1 MRAASSAVRPEPVA
15 QPEAE
20 VDRWRVVLP
29 FLIGPIMIVAATLS
43 WAMEHGTQGLAT
55 AILRNSLVYGVGVG
69 GVVAA
74 LVHALRAD
82 RAGRSGADGA
92 QGPFEFEVAMA
103 HLGLGVLGLSCAW
116 QGGGFWAA
124 TIAMTA
130 VFGLGSAVGHV
141 REIVDRRHGAKPA
154 DGFVVVWEM
163 LLPAGLIAL
172 AISS

>member
-1 MRAASSAVRPEPVA
+1 MRREPVA
-15 QPEAE
+15 RPEAE
-20 VDRWRVVLP
+20 VDRWRGVLP
-29 FLIGPIMIVAATLS
+29 LLIGPIMIVAATLS
-43 WAMEHGTQGLAT
+43 WAMDHGTQGLAT

-82 RAGRSGADGA
+82 RAGRAGGHAA

-103 HLGLGVLGLSCAW
+103 HLGLGVLGISCAW

-141 REIVDRRHGAKPA
+141 REIVDRGPFDPHAP
-154 DGFVVVWEM
+154 GFVVFWEM

-172 AISS
+172 AIAG